1 MAVARYARNATK
13 ENQGQPAYS
22 SISRSFCSKPMISSS
37 MRFRLEARREIDRL
51 IRFLDKTDDYVSRE
65 LEDEGDRE
73 EVDDDEPSL
82 GSFDRVVNQEKS
94 YRATSNCPYPLV
106 DAEVDDCDR
115 EDSIQMKPSSN
126 RWKWEVRHDR
136 PFAGQRLRS
145 VVPGIARI
153 DTLGPCRRLV
163 FTIPSLQSPGSQN
176 VVVKLIMTAELLA
189 TLSCLAAG
197 ADQQT
202 ISPELL
208 ALEPGRTN

>member
-1 MAVARYARNATK
+1 
-13 ENQGQPAYS
+13 
-22 SISRSFCSKPMISSS
+22 
-37 MRFRLEARREIDRL
+37 
-51 IRFLDKTDDYVSRE
+51 
-65 LEDEGDRE
+65 
-73 EVDDDEPSL
+73 
-82 GSFDRVVNQEKS
+82 
-94 YRATSNCPYPLV
+94 
-106 DAEVDDCDR
+106 
-115 EDSIQMKPSSN
+115 MKPSSN

-145 VVPGIARI
+145 VLPRHCPDRHAR
-153 DTLGPCRRLV
+153 TCRRLV
-163 FTIPSLQSPGSQN
+163 FTIPGLESPGCQN